1 MVTGRLRV
9 VFVKIH
15 LYLGL
20 WLGLLFVM
28 LGLTGTVIAW
38 RDELDALL
46 NPALLTASAEVPMP
60 VAPATV
66 QAVAERLQ
74 ADPHYGRPTL
84 LMLPSA
90 PHAVFIAWYPLKG
103 TPNAG
108 RSRQVMVDPVT
119 LAVKG
124 ERVWGEPGLSRPLL
138 LPTLFQLH
146 HYLLSGETGR
156 TILGITGMLLLILVI
171 GGVVLWWPKLK
182 PRAVLNA
189 FRISHGG
196 SWSRFNYSLHRTAG
210 IFAAPVLATMA
221 FSGWYLDLPK
231 WVTPIVARVMTVSP
245 PGKPAS
251 AAAPAGTPLLGV
263 AQAVSTAQALYP
275 AALVTRVSFP
285 RKAGDPFEVRL
296 RQPGEVRQGSGATR
310 LWLDAHTGKRLG
322 VRDPMDA
329 PAGDTFLNWM
339 YPLHT
344 GEAFG
349 LVGRAFISVFGV
361 VPLMFAVTGVLIW
374 WKRRRGHRRHVVRA
388 MERASGAKGVKV
400 VREEAVEV

>member
-15 LYLGL
+15 LYIGL
-20 WLGLLFVM
+20 WLGLFFIM
-28 LGLTGTVIAW
+28 LGLTGAAIAW
-38 RDELDALL
+38 RDEIDVLL
-46 NPALLTASAEVPMP
+46 NPELLAASAETPLP

-66 QAVAERLQ
+66 QAVTDKLQ
-74 ADPHYGRPTL
+74 GDPRYGRPGL
-84 LMLPSA
+84 LMLPAA
-90 PHAVFIAWYPLKG
+90 PHDVFVAWYPLKG
-103 TPNAG
+103 PPSAG

-138 LPTLFQLH
+138 MPTLFQLH

-156 TILGITGMLLLILVI
+156 TILGIAGMLLLVMVI
-171 GGVVLWWPKLK
+171 GGVVLWWPRFRL
-182 PRAVLNA
+182 RAIVQA

-196 SWSRFNYSLHRTAG
+196 SWSRFNYSLHRAG
-210 IFAAPVLATMA
+210 GILVAPVLATIA
-221 FSGWYLDLPK
+221 FSGWYLNLPK
-231 WVTPIVARVMTVSP
+231 WVTPLVASVATVTP
-245 PGKPAS
+245 PGKPVS
-251 AAAPAGTPLLGV
+251 APAPAGTPQLGA

-285 RKAGDPFEVRL
+285 RKAGDPFEVRV

-310 LWLDAHTGKRLG
+310 IWLDAHTGRRLG
-322 VRDPMDA
+322 ARDPMDA

-349 LVGRAFISVFGV
+349 LPGRIFISVFGL
-361 VPLMFAVTGVLIW
+361 VPLLFAVTGVLIW
-374 WKRRRGHRRHVVRA
+374 WKRRSGHRRHVAKTLQRA
-388 MERASGAKGVKV
+388 G
-400 VREEAVEV
+400 VREA

>member
-15 LYLGL
+15 LYIGL
-20 WLGLLFVM
+20 WLGLFFIM
-28 LGLTGTVIAW
+28 LGLTGAAIAW
-38 RDELDALL
+38 RDEIDVLL
-46 NPALLTASAEVPMP
+46 NPELLAASAETPLP

-66 QAVAERLQ
+66 QAVTDKLQ
-74 ADPHYGRPTL
+74 GDPRYGRPGL
-84 LMLPSA
+84 LMLPAA
-90 PHAVFIAWYPLKG
+90 PHDVFVAWYPLKG
-103 TPNAG
+103 PPSAG

-138 LPTLFQLH
+138 MPTLFQLH

-156 TILGITGMLLLILVI
+156 TILGIAGMLLLVMVI
-171 GGVVLWWPKLK
+171 GGVVLWWPRFRL
-182 PRAVLNA
+182 RAIVQA

-196 SWSRFNYSLHRTAG
+196 SWSRFNYSLHRAG
-210 IFAAPVLATMA
+210 GILVAPVLATIA
-221 FSGWYLDLPK
+221 FSGWYLNLPK
-231 WVTPIVARVMTVSP
+231 WVTPLVASVATVTP
-245 PGKPAS
+245 PGKPVS
-251 AAAPAGTPLLGV
+251 APAPAGTPQLGA

-285 RKAGDPFEVRL
+285 RKAGDPFEVRV

-310 LWLDAHTGKRLG
+310 IWLDAHTGRRLG
-322 VRDPMDA
+322 ARDPMDA

-349 LVGRAFISVFGV
+349 LPGRIFISVFGL
-361 VPLMFAVTGVLIW
+361 VPLLFAVTGVLIW
-374 WKRRRGHRRHVVRA
+374 WKRRSGHRRHVAKTLQRAGVR
-388 MERASGAKGVKV
+388 GA
-400 VREEAVEV
+400 

>member
-9 VFVKIH
+9 VIVKIH
-15 LYLGL
+15 LYIGL
-20 WLGLLFVM
+20 TLGLLFVM
-28 LGLTGTVIAW
+28 LGLTGTAIAW
-38 RDELDALL
+38 RDELDGLL
-46 NPALLTASAEVPMP
+46 NPGLLTASAEVPLP

-66 QAVAERLQ
+66 QAATDKLQ
-74 ADPHYGRPTL
+74 ADPRYGRPGL
-84 LMLPSA
+84 LMLPST
-90 PHAVFIAWYPLKG
+90 PHEVFVAWYPLKG
-103 TPNAG
+103 ADAG

-138 LPTLFQLH
+138 MPTLFQVH

-156 TILGITGMLLLILVI
+156 TILGIAGMLLLVLVI
-171 GGVVLWWPKLK
+171 CGVAMWWPKLK
-182 PRAVLNA
+182 PRAVLHA
-189 FRISHGG
+189 FRITHGG
-196 SWSRFNYSLHRTAG
+196 SWSRFNYSLHRAGG

-231 WVTPIVARVMTVSP
+231 WVTPLVAGVTTVTP

-251 AAAPAGTPLLGV
+251 APAPAGTPPLGA
-263 AQAVSTAQALYP
+263 AQAVSAAQALYP
-275 AALVTRVSFP
+275 AAQVTRVSFP
-285 RKAGDPFEVRL
+285 RKAGDPFEVRV

-310 LWLDAHTGKRLG
+310 IWLDAHTGKGLG
-322 VRDPMDA
+322 VRDPMAA

-349 LVGRAFISVFGV
+349 LPGRVFISVFGL
-361 VPLMFAVTGVLIW
+361 VPLLFAVTGVLIW
-374 WKRRRGHRRHVVRA
+374 WKRRRGHRRHVARTLQRAGVRTA
-388 MERASGAKGVKV
+388 
-400 VREEAVEV
+400 

>member
-1 MVTGRLRV
+1 MLPCAARE
-9 VFVKIH
+9 VFV
-15 LYLGL
+15 
-20 WLGLLFVM
+20 
-28 LGLTGTVIAW
+28 
-38 RDELDALL
+38 
-46 NPALLTASAEVPMP
+46 
-60 VAPATV
+60 
-66 QAVAERLQ
+66 
-74 ADPHYGRPTL
+74 
-84 LMLPSA
+84 
-90 PHAVFIAWYPLKG
+90 AWYPLKG

-138 LPTLFQLH
+138 MPTVFQLH

-156 TILGITGMLLLILVI
+156 TLLGVTGILLLLMVI
-171 GGVVLWWPKLK
+171 GGVALWWPKFK
-182 PRAVLNA
+182 PRAIMQAL
-189 FRISHGG
+189 RITHGG
-196 SWSRFNYSLHRTAG
+196 SWSRFNYSLHRTGG

-221 FSGWYLDLPK
+221 FSGWYLNLPK
-231 WVTPIVARVMTVSP
+231 MVTPIVASVITVTP

-251 AAAPAGTPLLGV
+251 APAPAGTPLLGA
-263 AQAVSTAQALYP
+263 AQAMRAAQALYP

-285 RKAGDPFEVRL
+285 RKAGDPFEVRV

-310 LWLDAHTGKRLG
+310 IWLDAHTGKRLG

-349 LVGRAFISVFGV
+349 LPGRVFISVFGL
-361 VPLMFAVTGVLIW
+361 VPLLFAVTGVLIW
-374 WKRRRGHRRHVVRA
+374 WKRRRGHRRHVARMLQRA
-388 MERASGAKGVKV
+388 GSGRPGQAKPVLTRHGRER
-400 VREEAVEV
+400 